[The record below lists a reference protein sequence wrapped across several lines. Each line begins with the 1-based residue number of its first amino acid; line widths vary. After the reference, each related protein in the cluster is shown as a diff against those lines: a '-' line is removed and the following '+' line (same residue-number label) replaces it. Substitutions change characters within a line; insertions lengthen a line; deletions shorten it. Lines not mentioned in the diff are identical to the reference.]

1 MLNREFTNTSGELNK
16 CLFLL
21 KERERVL
28 DVSRYHFFKSGL
40 SVKKYNYYKIISY
53 TTLSIVFAKQ
63 TYQG

>member
-40 SVKKYNYYKIISY
+40 SVKKYN
-53 TTLSIVFAKQ
+53 
-63 TYQG
+63 